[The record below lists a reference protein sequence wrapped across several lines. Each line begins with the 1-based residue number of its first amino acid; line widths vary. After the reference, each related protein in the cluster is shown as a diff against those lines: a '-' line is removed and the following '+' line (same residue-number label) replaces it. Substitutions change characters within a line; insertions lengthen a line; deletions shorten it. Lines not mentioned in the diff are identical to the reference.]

1 MSRRAHLH
9 WKHRLTPLDMTVDHS
24 DLVYR
29 VLSCFPNMV
38 FRKLRPE
45 SSVDISYRFR
55 RGPSPLRLQT
65 CKPPTRFLSALPFF
79 EHAALRL
86 DGADDFLVVVLDDAL
101 EAVYL
106 PVFPDRVCA
115 IY

>member
-1 MSRRAHLH
+1 MLYPIE
-9 WKHRLTPLDMTVDHS
+9 KN
-24 DLVYR
+24 R
-29 VLSCFPNMV
+29 V
-38 FRKLRPE
+38 
-45 SSVDISYRFR
+45 
-55 RGPSPLRLQT
+55 
-65 CKPPTRFLSALPFF
+65 
-79 EHAALRL
+79 LRL